1 MSNPSNRAVLPTVL
15 AIAAGELFLIAIA
28 AGLGWL
34 FLEGP
39 FPYELGPAPTGLLY
53 GVAAAVPP
61 AMLVVLVW
69 RDGGR
74 RWPGVWAGFEGII
87 ERLEPALG
95 PILGALGPAGILVIA
110 LAAGLGEE
118 ILFRGVLQPLLGI
131 VLASVVFGA
140 LHALSLGYFL
150 FATVFGLYLGWLFEV
165 TGHLAVPIV
174 AHAAYDVFALYLL
187 RRIYLARRDAP
198 AAVETP

>member
-1 MSNPSNRAVLPTVL
+1 MSNPSIRTLPSILV
-15 AIAAGELFLIAIA
+15 IAAGELLLILIA

-34 FLEGP
+34 FLGQAFP
-39 FPYELGPAPTGLLY
+39 FELGPASTGLLY
-53 GVAAAVPP
+53 GVAVAVPP
-61 AMLVVLVW
+61 AVLVVLVW

-74 RWPGVWAGFEGII
+74 RWPGVWAEFEGIV

-95 PILGALGPAGILVIA
+95 SMLVSLGPAGMFVIA

-131 VLASVVFGA
+131 VLASVIFGA

-150 FATVFGLYLGWLFEV
+150 FATVFGFYLGWVFEA

-187 RRIYLARRDAP
+187 RRIYVARRDAP
-198 AAVETP
+198 AALETP